1 MNGVVRALAPRS
13 VSTRQMRFIESRVTS
28 FVPHLL
34 VSPSCFVTQSN
45 HNNNAFRGASVA
57 PGCVGFSCPKE
68 NPQKRRVLDMPLPRR
83 YHNRSHQPC
92 QAVSGDSIPVTP
104 SIEPSSRRCH
114 VHSFYL

>member
-28 FVPHLL
+28 FVRHLL

-68 NPQKRRVLDMPLPRR
+68 NPQKRQVLDMPSRYIGVISLVRR
-83 YHNRSHQPC
+83 YR
-92 QAVSGDSIPVTP
+92 GTP
-104 SIEPSSRRCH
+104 SPSPQDRAI
-114 VHSFYL
+114 